1 MELELREW
9 IMVASAVL
17 MVAVV
22 APGFWMRWR
31 SRRNRLRLEIDP
43 NLPPRDEVNELDLLR
58 AELPAGGGRPAR
70 PSAARGGADEPRP
83 LADLAGRVR
92 DQAPP
97 VLLNALKSRSP
108 ARLSP
113 QVGDAPADTDPA
125 AAATG
130 EVRVASAPEDADA
143 AWLAELDAP
152 LAPVQSPARDTVR
165 GPVREPAPDP
175 VRDPVLDADGEVP
188 SVPVR
193 TTFRNEIPPAPA
205 PTAASTVATS
215 SPEPPRDLLG
225 DVPPAIPKPA
235 GLRRR
240 RTVAE
245 RPPEAA
251 GTPDPPTA
259 PPGPQELIVMHV
271 ICREYPGF
279 SGDQLVTSVG
289 RAGLKYGDMNIF
301 HRLQG
306 GAQEGGVKPRRIV
319 YSMASAVEPG
329 SFDLSTITDTKIP
342 GVSFFL
348 QLPGPV
354 EPSEAFEDMLAVAR
368 DIGQSLHGDLKDENQ
383 SVMTGQTVEH
393 YRQRVRDFARKQQI
407 RG

>member
-83 LADLAGRVR
+83 LADLAGRDR

-108 ARLSP
+108 ARLAP
-113 QVGDAPADTDPA
+113 LVGDAPADTDPA

-152 LAPVQSPARDTVR
+152 LAPVRSPARDNARDTAR
-165 GPVREPAPDP
+165 EPVRDPAA
-175 VRDPVLDADGEVP
+175 DPVLDADSDVP
-188 SVPVR
+188 PVPVR

-205 PTAASTVATS
+205 PAAASTVATS
-215 SPEPPRDLLG
+215 SSEPPRDLLG

-245 RPPEAA
+245 RPPEVA